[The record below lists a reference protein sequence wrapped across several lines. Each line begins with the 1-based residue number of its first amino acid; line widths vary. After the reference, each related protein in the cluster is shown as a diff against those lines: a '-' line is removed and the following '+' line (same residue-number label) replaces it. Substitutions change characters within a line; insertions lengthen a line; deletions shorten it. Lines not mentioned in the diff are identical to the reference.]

1 MDCGENMREGCDA
14 SDASSAAGN
23 TNRTDCSA
31 PLRADRLVR
40 GTPSAELV
48 YKIADSLDEREQ
60 AFRLVHDVYTA
71 ERLMHPAASGM
82 RVTPW
87 HLSEGTN
94 IYVAKHFQRVVC
106 TMTSVPDGERGL
118 PLEEIYPS
126 EVAVLRR
133 AGHRLAEVTCLAARQ
148 DAYSTEQGFRVF
160 VRLVGLL
167 FQACRFAGR
176 ERLLIA
182 VHPRHA
188 RFYRRALGFAQIGGV
203 RTYPSV
209 CDQPA
214 VACEHDL
221 GLQADPRF
229 PLLPDVYG
237 VRFAKR
243 DLVSRPLAAAERDY
257 LNQAVIDRST
267 SKLSFAS

>member
-1 MDCGENMREGCDA
+1 MREGCDA
-14 SDASSAAGN
+14 SSAVGN
-23 TNRTDCSA
+23 TNRTGCPA
-31 PLRADRLVR
+31 PLRVDRLSR
-40 GTPSAELV
+40 GTPSAELI
-48 YKIADSLDEREQ
+48 YKIADSRNEREQ
-60 AFRLVHDVYTA
+60 ALRLVHDVYTA
-71 ERLMHPAASGM
+71 ERLMRPAASGM

-118 PLEEIYPS
+118 PLEAIYPS
-126 EVAVLRR
+126 EVAFLRR

-148 DAYSTEQGFRVF
+148 DAYSTEQGLRVF

-188 RFYRRALGFAQIGGV
+188 RFYRRALGFEQLGGV
-203 RTYPSV
+203 RMYPSV

-229 PLLPDVYG
+229 PLLPDVYE
-237 VRFAKR
+237 VRFSSR
-243 DLVSRPLAAAERDY
+243 ELVSHPLDAAERDH
-257 LNQAVIDRST
+257 LNRAVSDPNRDA
-267 SKLSFAS
+267 LSFAS

>member
-1 MDCGENMREGCDA
+1 MREVCNAGDA
-14 SDASSAAGN
+14 SNASNAVGN
-23 TNRTDCSA
+23 TQRTGFHA
-31 PLRADRLVR
+31 PLRPDS
-40 GTPSAELV
+40 PSQAEPWEKLV
-48 YKIADSLDEREQ
+48 YKIADSRDERVQ
-60 AFRLVHDVYTA
+60 ALRLVHDVYTA
-71 ERLMHPAASGM
+71 ERLMPPTASGM

-94 IYVAKHFQRVVC
+94 IYVAKQAQRVVC
-106 TMTSVPDGERGL
+106 TMTSVPDGEHGL
-118 PLEEIYPS
+118 PLETIYPS
-126 EVAVLRR
+126 EVAARRR
-133 AGHRLAEVTCLAARQ
+133 AGRRLAEVTCLAARQ

-188 RFYRRALGFAQIGGV
+188 RFYRRALGFEQIGGV
-203 RTYPSV
+203 RVYPSV

-221 GLQADPRF
+221 SRHADPRF
-229 PLLPDVYG
+229 PLLADVYRF
-237 VRFAKR
+237 RFASR
-243 DLVSRPLAAAERDY
+243 DLVGRPLGGTEREYFQRATLDSS
-257 LNQAVIDRST
+257 QKA
-267 SKLSFAS
+267 LSFAS